1 MERGILFLFLTTFI
15 AVITE
20 LLWLFIFGEYY
31 QVFDLVWWGV
41 TLITIPISLKLS
53 DIIDKKL

>member
-1 MERGILFLFLTTFI
+1 MVRGILFLFLTTFI

-41 TLITIPISLKLS
+41 LFVTIPLAMKLS
-53 DIIDKKL
+53 NIIDKRL